1 MTLMNR
7 IKADEGQCCL
17 PGKGDGILSLML
29 SFSPGAAV
37 RRVFV
42 GVLMGAGVYAPVQGA
57 GQGAPQAAT
66 TLVEPPAPL
75 LTEHVGGLAATGI
88 LRKDAGE
95 LTEGL
100 FDRPGCEVETAVPPM
115 VLVSGSCAEVL
126 KGDGLQRLA
135 AGDFDGPGGKAQVT
149 SFEFGDAT
157 GAYSAYTFYR
167 AMMMSGIRRAKV
179 AGPEARL
186 TKAATE
192 RTTGPDGTLVWAGT
206 SLLKVTGRVTA
217 EDLNALVTALPK
229 VGGRRGLPPL
239 LPTLLP
245 KEGLEPGSVRYG
257 VAPAG
262 YQAMGGVLPAAMLG
276 WDKSLETATA
286 TYNGKR
292 GSVGT
297 LTLLMYPTPQIAGDR
312 GRAIEKA
319 VNDAGGQAK
328 FGMVKMRRVGPLVGM
343 TSGALSAEQAQSLIA
358 GLHLNEEVSF
368 DQKLPLEFHAEVKKT
383 ASLLQNIAVLCGVLI
398 LAAVLLGLFLGGAR
412 AGIRVLMG
420 KPAASEPE
428 FLTLSLQGEP
438 KALFVRKEDVA
449 E

>member
-1 MTLMNR
+1 MIFEIVS
-7 IKADEGQCCL
+7 IKADRGCGCL
-17 PGKGDGILSLML
+17 PGGGGGSLILMA
-29 SFSPGAAV
+29 SFFGFGAV
-37 RRVFV
+37 RRVFL
-42 GVLMGAGVYAPVQGA
+42 GVLMSAGVWAQ
-57 GQGAPQAAT
+57 GQGVPQTAT
-66 TLVEPPAPL
+66 ALVEPPVPL
-75 LTEHVGGLAATGI
+75 LAEHVGGLTAAGI

-95 LTEGL
+95 VAEGL
-100 FDRPGCEVETAVPPM
+100 FDRPGCEVETGAAAAVP
-115 VLVSGSCAEVL
+115 VSGSCAEVL

-135 AGDFDGPGGKAQVT
+135 AGDFEGPGGKAQIT
-149 SFEFGDAT
+149 GFEFGDAT

-167 AMMMSGIRRAKV
+167 AMMQSGLRGGRV
-179 AGPEARL
+179 AGAEARL
-186 TKAATE
+186 TKSATE
-192 RTTGPDGTLVWAGT
+192 RTVGADETLVWAGT
-206 SLLKVTGRVTA
+206 ALLKVKGHVA
-217 EDLNALVTALPK
+217 GEDLNALVTALPK
-229 VGGRRGLPPL
+229 IGGRRGLPPL
-239 LPTLLP
+239 LPTILP
-245 KEGLEPGSVRYG
+245 KEGLEAASVKYG
-257 VAPAG
+257 VSLAG

-319 VNDAGGQAK
+319 VNDAGGAAK

-343 TSGALSAEQAQSLIA
+343 TAGAMSAEQAQSLIA

-412 AGIRVLMG
+412 AGVRVLMG

-428 FLTLSLQGEP
+428 FLTISLRGEQ

>member
-1 MTLMNR
+1 
-7 IKADEGQCCL
+7 
-17 PGKGDGILSLML
+17 
-29 SFSPGAAV
+29 
-37 RRVFV
+37 
-42 GVLMGAGVYAPVQGA
+42 MGAGVCALGQVAPS
-57 GQGAPQAAT
+57 AAT
-66 TLVEPPAPL
+66 TLVEPPVPL
-75 LTEHVGGLAATGI
+75 LAERVGGLSAPGI
-88 LRKDAGE
+88 LRKDVGE
-95 LTEGL
+95 VTEGL
-100 FDRPGCEVETAVPPM
+100 FDRPGCEVETGVPPM
-115 VLVSGSCAEVL
+115 VTVSGSCAEIL
-126 KGDGLQRLA
+126 KGDGLLRLA
-135 AGDFDGPGGKAQVT
+135 AGEFDGPGGKARVT

-157 GAYSAYTFYR
+157 GAYSAYTFFR
-167 AMMMSGIRRAKV
+167 SMLRVPKV
-179 AGPEARL
+179 IGAEARL

-192 RTTGPDGTLVWAGT
+192 RTTGPDETLVWAGT
-206 SLLKVTGRVTA
+206 ALLRVKGHLA
-217 EDLNALVTALPK
+217 ADDLNALVTALPK

-239 LPTLLP
+239 LPTILP
-245 KEGLEPGSVRYG
+245 KDGLDAASVRYG
-257 VAPAG
+257 VSPAG

-328 FGMVKMRRVGPLVGM
+328 FGTVKLRRVGPLVGM

-428 FLTLSLQGEP
+428 FLTISLRGEQ
-438 KALFVRKEDVA
+438 KALFVGKGQDA
-449 E
+449 EPAGE